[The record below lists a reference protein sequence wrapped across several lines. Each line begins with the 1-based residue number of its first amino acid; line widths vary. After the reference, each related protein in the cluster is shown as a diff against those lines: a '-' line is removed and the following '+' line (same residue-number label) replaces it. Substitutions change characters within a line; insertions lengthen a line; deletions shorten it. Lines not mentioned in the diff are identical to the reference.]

1 MKRIA
6 VLLVTVICTTLGLV
20 ATPAFATAKPLQTVI
35 TSVRAVPGA
44 LGSSGGRFEVKGQVK
59 RATWCQLKLLSSHT
73 LPVVYS
79 HNPKKCTSGSYTAH
93 VNVVIGPNSRPG

>member
-1 MKRIA
+1 MTAEKPWGGPGLA
-6 VLLVTVICTTLGLV
+6 LVNG
-20 ATPAFATAKPLQTVI
+20 K
-35 TSVRAVPGA
+35 
-44 LGSSGGRFEVKGQVK
+44 VK

-93 VNVVIGPNSRPG
+93 VNVVIGPDSRPG

>member
-44 LGSSGGRFEVKGQVK
+44 LGSSGGRFEVKGEVK
-59 RATWCQLKLLSSHT
+59 RATWCQLKLLTHT

-79 HNPKKCTSGSYTAH
+79 HNPKKCTSGSYTVH
-93 VNVVIGPNSRPG
+93 VVIGPNSRPG